1 MNSEFVPVIS
11 IDYWNLFV
19 FIVSNLLLLLLII
32 YVLRSIFSKI
42 NNKK

>member
-32 YVLRSIFSKI
+32 CVLRSIFSKI